1 LKVGIILAV
10 LLVYALSVSLVHAE
24 EFDVRFLPSKLVEN
38 SQGRI
43 HVFVAEGDQII
54 PKKIN
59 DLTVTSLDSSV
70 IHVEKIE
77 QSNSFA
83 TEVVVKAG
91 KPGSTTL
98 YLAAPGFT
106 SKEIPITIY
115 GNKNNAATLL
125 VKVTPDT
132 FTTSGQREGYISVEL
147 ADEDD
152 FPVIANVDT
161 TISLSTANRD
171 IVELSSS
178 SMIIKKGEYFAYD
191 KFKIKKSGEAVLY
204 ATAPGIQTKSSTVT
218 VEKDEDLTVK
228 LYIYPETI
236 SIHDAS
242 RGLIIVQLQ
251 DSNGSPVLAQND
263 ITVFYKVV
271 DSDYS
276 DATNYSTNYKQKS
289 SGYFHITK
297 GSYWGY
303 TEYSLPKGIVDT
315 YDLSISTPDPLTIEE
330 AKIEAKDLELMD
342 DKLVKFESVPVLATG
357 NRELIG
363 IMYLE
368 DENGNPVI
376 AKKDMIIKIDSS
388 DAKSLSVE
396 DVIFSQGDQ
405 MVLVYGK
412 VGHSVATS
420 LELRP
425 VVKEGELESV
435 TVFGPDKDSLELVA
449 EPLVSEVLAGTSFPM
464 VLYLKDGDQ
473 VTSFLDDADVFLSP
487 NEYVEI
493 QKKKILQKEGLVVVN
508 AKSLK
513 KGSTDLSVEIGDFK
527 SEPTIDNLSSDPA
540 SLVLDHSKTMF
551 VGTNDVFSIQLLN
564 SEGLP
569 TYATNDVEI
578 NLVIKD
584 QGILETP
591 AKVTI
596 GKGSYYNLFDVAPK
610 ASGKTEVS
618 LLSKE
623 LPLLKKEITVASLA
637 IQLGISSPDSV
648 NTAESFI
655 AKISAKVNE
664 KPLVGVNV
672 QWKVDGGVVQI
683 SDSRTGTTGEAVI
696 SIIPQAEKVNIEAI
710 VSGEGYPSSTVT
722 KTIQINSDIGEV
734 FVEEQQAVSPE
745 YEPFEVFGIDP
756 VLIIVPVA
764 IGAAGFML
772 KKKGQL
778 AIKK

>member
-1 LKVGIILAV
+1 
-10 LLVYALSVSLVHAE
+10 
-24 EFDVRFLPSKLVEN
+24 
-38 SQGRI
+38 
-43 HVFVAEGDQII
+43 
-54 PKKIN
+54 
-59 DLTVTSLDSSV
+59 
-70 IHVEKIE
+70 
-77 QSNSFA
+77 
-83 TEVVVKAG
+83 
-91 KPGSTTL
+91 
-98 YLAAPGFT
+98 
-106 SKEIPITIY
+106 
-115 GNKNNAATLL
+115 
-125 VKVTPDT
+125 
-132 FTTSGQREGYISVEL
+132 
-147 ADEDD
+147 
-152 FPVIANVDT
+152 
-161 TISLSTANRD
+161 
-171 IVELSSS
+171 
-178 SMIIKKGEYFAYD
+178 
-191 KFKIKKSGEAVLY
+191 
-204 ATAPGIQTKSSTVT
+204 
-218 VEKDEDLTVK
+218 
-228 LYIYPETI
+228 
-236 SIHDAS
+236 
-242 RGLIIVQLQ
+242 
-251 DSNGSPVLAQND
+251 
-263 ITVFYKVV
+263 
-271 DSDYS
+271 
-276 DATNYSTNYKQKS
+276 
-289 SGYFHITK
+289 
-297 GSYWGY
+297 
-303 TEYSLPKGIVDT
+303 
-315 YDLSISTPDPLTIEE
+315 
-330 AKIEAKDLELMD
+330 LELMD